1 MQRPALVHVVVAAHE
16 SGYAAA
22 RHCACALG
30 VIVLFNFH
38 SRAVVW

>member
-1 MQRPALVHVVVAAHE
+1 MQHPALVHVVVAVHE
-16 SGYAAA
+16 SRFAAA
-22 RHCACALG
+22 RACAVG